1 MSFNKNSFGEFF
13 KRGILRGMSTCGE
26 KNCATSK
33 SNKIILSKS
42 FFFKRFFILM
52 KKSHGNQ
59 SRPAVIKFELQLL
72 HLSLLFRHVL
82 ALLLFVKHRETVEKI
97 LD

>member
-1 MSFNKNSFGEFF
+1 MSRSLSFNKNSFGEFF

-59 SRPAVIKFELQLL
+59 SRPAVIKFEQTIPRKG
-72 HLSLLFRHVL
+72 HYSCC
-82 ALLLFVKHRETVEKI
+82 I
-97 LD
+97 